1 LQLGDKEKAL
11 VSFRALEKEPASP
24 QRLKAIQKIGSIE
37 LSKGNY
43 EQAIPY
49 LETSSQNARTKIE
62 EAEALEGL
70 VLAYFQTQKHNQV
83 ISTAERLEKLDGI
96 LPQAKPKA
104 LLFKAKSQLALGRR
118 DAAEISLAIL
128 VDGFKTVQGAEGLFL
143 LADSYRAKGQIEQSN
158 NAIFDLSGPFVDFDY
173 WYGRMFILLAENYI
187 QSGESFQAK
196 ATLESIVENTPNAE
210 IKSMAQAKLQN
221 LK

>member
-1 LQLGDKEKAL
+1 M
-11 VSFRALEKEPASP
+11 
-24 QRLKAIQKIGSIE
+24 
-37 LSKGNY
+37 
-43 EQAIPY
+43 
-49 LETSSQNARTKIE
+49 
-62 EAEALEGL
+62 
-70 VLAYFQTQKHNQV
+70 
-83 ISTAERLEKLDGI
+83 
-96 LPQAKPKA
+96 
-104 LLFKAKSQLALGRR
+104 
-118 DAAEISLAIL
+118 
-128 VDGFKTVQGAEGLFL
+128 QGAEGLFL